1 MNPRPRFLRVLVV
14 EDTDARVDTFR
25 SWLPTDIRL
34 VHARSAGAAIG
45 ILRRDDGRTYAGI
58 MLDHDLQE
66 QAVTRM
72 EEHLSG
78 KDVVR
83 AIIRGVHRDVPVLVH
98 SMNSSG
104 GPAMVD
110 LLRGAHFEVTRIPMA
125 SMTRER
131 LLDWLEDVRNM
142 VE

>member
-1 MNPRPRFLRVLVV
+1 MDPQNRFLRILVV

-25 SWLPTDIRL
+25 EWLPADVRL

-45 ILRRDDGRTYAGI
+45 VLRRDGGRTYDGI

-66 QAVTRM
+66 QALTSM

-83 AIIRGVHRDVPVLVH
+83 AIIAGVHRDVPVLVH
-98 SMNSSG
+98 SMNSTG

-110 LLRGAHFEVTRIPMA
+110 GLRAAHFDVTRVPMV
-125 SMTRER
+125 SMTRTR
-131 LLDWLEDVRNM
+131 LLDWLEDVRGL
-142 VE
+142 VD